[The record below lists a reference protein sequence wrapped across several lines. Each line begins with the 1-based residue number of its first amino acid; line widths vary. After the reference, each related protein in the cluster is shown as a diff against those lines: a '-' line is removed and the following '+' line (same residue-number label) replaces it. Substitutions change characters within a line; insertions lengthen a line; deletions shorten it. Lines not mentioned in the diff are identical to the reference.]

1 MPRNPAE
8 PGGQGH
14 CGGTRRRTLPQD
26 EHDLLEYVVDEVCMA
41 EVAKEVA
48 THGRGIARKE
58 HGEGAL
64 IL

>member
-1 MPRNPAE
+1 
-8 PGGQGH
+8 
-14 CGGTRRRTLPQD
+14 L
-26 EHDLLEYVVDEVCMA
+26 EHVVDEVCMA
-41 EVAKEVA
+41 EAAEEVA